1 MRNKQEGNQIKKRLL
16 GLVLGL
22 TMIASI
28 IGYGAAKGVDSKF
41 DSAAAADEAEATEEE
56 VPSKGGETIKIIYG

>member
-1 MRNKQEGNQIKKRLL
+1 
-16 GLVLGL
+16 
-22 TMIASI
+22 MIASI